1 MQTIFGRTT
10 IINSTNQAKT
20 NNAKLK
26 SKIRFG
32 KIIAFGI
39 AAKIIIG
46 GAFSLINCLL
56 VTLYKIRKL
65 NSVNANADQT

>member
-1 MQTIFGRTT
+1 MQTLVGRTS
-10 IINSTNQAKT
+10 IINSNNPAKT

-46 GAFSLINCLL
+46 GAFIFSMMA
-56 VTLYKIRKL
+56 
-65 NSVNANADQT
+65 S

>member
-1 MQTIFGRTT
+1 MQTLFGRTS
-10 IINSTNQAKT
+10 IINSTNPAKT
-20 NNAKLK
+20 NNTKLK

-46 GAFSLINCLL
+46 GAFIFFMM
-56 VTLYKIRKL
+56 
-65 NSVNANADQT
+65 AN

>member
-1 MQTIFGRTT
+1 MQTFFGITS
-10 IINSTNQAKT
+10 IINLTDPAKT
-20 NNAKLK
+20 NATKLE

-46 GAFSLINCLL
+46 GAFIFFMMTN
-56 VTLYKIRKL
+56 
-65 NSVNANADQT
+65 

>member
-1 MQTIFGRTT
+1 MQTLFGRTS
-10 IINSTNQAKT
+10 IINSTNPAK
-20 NNAKLK
+20 NNTTKLK

-46 GAFSLINCLL
+46 GAFILSMMA
-56 VTLYKIRKL
+56 
-65 NSVNANADQT
+65 S

>member
-1 MQTIFGRTT
+1 MQTLFGRST
-10 IINSTNQAKT
+10 IIKATNPAKT

-46 GAFSLINCLL
+46 GAFILSMMA
-56 VTLYKIRKL
+56 
-65 NSVNANADQT
+65 S

>member
-1 MQTIFGRTT
+1 MQTLFGRTS
-10 IINSTNQAKT
+10 IMNSTNPAK
-20 NNAKLK
+20 NNTTKLK

-46 GAFSLINCLL
+46 GAFIFFMM
-56 VTLYKIRKL
+56 
-65 NSVNANADQT
+65 AN

>member
-1 MQTIFGRTT
+1 MQTLFGRTS

-20 NNAKLK
+20 NATKLK

-39 AAKIIIG
+39 ATKIIID
-46 GAFSLINCLL
+46 GASIFFMM
-56 VTLYKIRKL
+56 
-65 NSVNANADQT
+65 AN

>member
-1 MQTIFGRTT
+1 MQIISGRTS
-10 IINSTNQAKT
+10 IINSTNPAKINT
-20 NNAKLK
+20 TKLK

-46 GAFSLINCLL
+46 GAFIFFMM
-56 VTLYKIRKL
+56 
-65 NSVNANADQT
+65 AN

>member
-1 MQTIFGRTT
+1 MQTLVESTS
-10 IINSTNQAKT
+10 IINSTNPAKT

-46 GAFSLINCLL
+46 GAFIFSMMA
-56 VTLYKIRKL
+56 
-65 NSVNANADQT
+65 S

>member
-1 MQTIFGRTT
+1 MQTLFGRTT
-10 IINSTNQAKT
+10 NINATNQAIT
-20 NNAKLK
+20 NNDKLK

-46 GAFSLINCLL
+46 GAFILSMMA
-56 VTLYKIRKL
+56 
-65 NSVNANADQT
+65 S

>member
-1 MQTIFGRTT
+1 MQTLFGRTS
-10 IINSTNQAKT
+10 IINTTNPAK
-20 NNAKLK
+20 NNTTKLK

-46 GAFSLINCLL
+46 GAFIFSI
-56 VTLYKIRKL
+56 T
-65 NSVNANADQT
+65 AN

>member
-1 MQTIFGRTT
+1 MQTLFERIS
-10 IINSTNQAKT
+10 IINSNNSAKT
-20 NNAKLK
+20 NTAKLK

-46 GAFSLINCLL
+46 GAFICFMM
-56 VTLYKIRKL
+56 
-65 NSVNANADQT
+65 AN

>member
-1 MQTIFGRTT
+1 MQTIFRRTT
-10 IINSTNQAKT
+10 KIDETNQAKT
-20 NNAKLK
+20 NNGKLK

-46 GAFSLINCLL
+46 GAFILSMM
-56 VTLYKIRKL
+56 
-65 NSVNANADQT
+65 AN

>member
-1 MQTIFGRTT
+1 MQTLLERIS
-10 IINSTNQAKT
+10 IINSSDPVKT
-20 NNAKLK
+20 NTTKLK

-46 GAFSLINCLL
+46 GAFIFFMM
-56 VTLYKIRKL
+56 
-65 NSVNANADQT
+65 AN